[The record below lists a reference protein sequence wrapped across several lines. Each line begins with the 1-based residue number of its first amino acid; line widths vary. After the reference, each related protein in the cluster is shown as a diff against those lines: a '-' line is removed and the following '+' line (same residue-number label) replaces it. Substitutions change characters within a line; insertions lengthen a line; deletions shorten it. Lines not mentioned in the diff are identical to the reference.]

1 MPKCPFH
8 NNHMDGAMNF
18 TIRDEVILCLF
29 RLDLSELAL
38 HMSMW
43 CIFLE
48 LAVLVAMLSVGHRCC
63 WVSCEYLQLFHA
75 GGELLAEQ
83 CGEERGDAAAQVRE
97 DLLQL

>member
-38 HMSMW
+38 HMSVW
-43 CIFLE
+43 CMFLE
-48 LAVLVAMLSVGHRCC
+48 LAVLVAMLFSGPQM
-63 WVSCEYLQLFHA
+63 L
-75 GGELLAEQ
+75 
-83 CGEERGDAAAQVRE
+83 
-97 DLLQL
+97 